1 MSKISCHI
9 IQDILPLYVD
19 GIVSEDTKE
28 MVEEHLRECE
38 SCRKE
43 AEHMQE
49 RIVLPNKK
57 EFYQKEQEMLQKF
70 KRRLI
75 NRRVLSAILGAVFV
89 CALLASGYTILMIP
103 KEAIPFDPD
112 KMKVEI
118 VGEDAYLSYQ
128 GDDLAGSFF
137 AYPVKVRDG
146 NRETEVARVYLDKNL
161 WSAYIQPHLQ
171 GKQEEMIYLCKA
183 SDMDALYYGEL
194 DIEYGEN
201 IAEFPEEME
210 LIWQS

>member
-1 MSKISCHI
+1 
-9 IQDILPLYVD
+9 
-19 GIVSEDTKE
+19 
-28 MVEEHLRECE
+28 
-38 SCRKE
+38 
-43 AEHMQE
+43 MQA

-57 EFYQKEQEMLQKF
+57 EIYQKEKELLQKF

-103 KEAIPFDPD
+103 KEAIPFDPE

-128 GDDLAGSFF
+128 GDDPAGSFF
-137 AYPVKVRDG
+137 VYPVTVREG
-146 NRETEVARVYLDKNL
+146 NREKEMARVYLEKNL

-171 GKQEEMIYLCKA
+171 GKKKR
-183 SDMDALYYGEL
+183 
-194 DIEYGEN
+194 
-201 IAEFPEEME
+201 
-210 LIWQS
+210 

>member
-1 MSKISCHI
+1 M
-9 IQDILPLYVD
+9 
-19 GIVSEDTKE
+19 
-28 MVEEHLRECE
+28 
-38 SCRKE
+38 
-43 AEHMQE
+43 
-49 RIVLPNKK
+49 LPNKK

-146 NRETEVARVYLDKNL
+146 NREKEVARVYLEKNL